1 MDEKDKFDGTE
12 KIEEEEEKV
21 YIARHAKKDEEDRF
35 ADIEN
40 FDVDNTETVENKEVE
55 KNSNDVPNNEPAID
69 STENFDVHSD
79 NYGDDFDCQSVTSKN
94 HIPSDNP
101 KKSNRDYGDGFDAQ
115 TGEDRHEFKR
125 RQPNNDDYYENNADT
140 DDYSGKPKKQKKA
153 KKQNLQKIEQTMKHL
168 EMLYEGKAKQV
179 FLTDDPDMILIHYK
193 DAATAFNN
201 IKKATIENK
210 GVLNNRISTLIF
222 EYLNK
227 QGIKTHYVKTLNDRD
242 QLCRRVRVIPLE
254 VIVRNVIAGSMA
266 QRLGIE
272 EGTKPSNVIFDICYK
287 NDELGDPLI
296 NDHHAVALGVV
307 TYDELKQIYA
317 MTARINEVLKELFAK
332 MNINLIDFKIE
343 FGRTS
348 DGEIVLADEVS
359 PDTCRLWDMATN
371 EKLDK
376 DRFRRDLGKVR
387 EAYEEILARLQKIVG

>member
-1 MDEKDKFDGTE
+1 MQQG
-12 KIEEEEEKV
+12 
-21 YIARHAKKDEEDRF
+21 
-35 ADIEN
+35 
-40 FDVDNTETVENKEVE
+40 
-55 KNSNDVPNNEPAID
+55 
-69 STENFDVHSD
+69 
-79 NYGDDFDCQSVTSKN
+79 
-94 HIPSDNP
+94 
-101 KKSNRDYGDGFDAQ
+101 
-115 TGEDRHEFKR
+115 
-125 RQPNNDDYYENNADT
+125 
-140 DDYSGKPKKQKKA
+140 
-153 KKQNLQKIEQTMKHL
+153 

-287 NDELGDPLI
+287 NDELGDPLLNTYHALALKLATPEEIKTIEDYSFRI
-296 NDHHAVALGVV
+296 NDALKAFWLTCGVTLV
-307 TYDELKQIYA
+307 
-317 MTARINEVLKELFAK
+317 
-332 MNINLIDFKIE
+332 DFKLE
-343 FGRTS
+343 FGRLS
-348 DGEIVLADEVS
+348 DGTIVLADEIS
-359 PDTCRLWDMATN
+359 PDTSRLWDSKTH

-376 DRFRRDLGKVR
+376 DRFRRDMGGVE
-387 EAYEEILARLQKIVG
+387 EAYAEIMKRLEEHLK

>member
-1 MDEKDKFDGTE
+1 MQQG
-12 KIEEEEEKV
+12 
-21 YIARHAKKDEEDRF
+21 
-35 ADIEN
+35 
-40 FDVDNTETVENKEVE
+40 
-55 KNSNDVPNNEPAID
+55 
-69 STENFDVHSD
+69 
-79 NYGDDFDCQSVTSKN
+79 
-94 HIPSDNP
+94 
-101 KKSNRDYGDGFDAQ
+101 
-115 TGEDRHEFKR
+115 
-125 RQPNNDDYYENNADT
+125 
-140 DDYSGKPKKQKKA
+140 
-153 KKQNLQKIEQTMKHL
+153 

-227 QGIKTHYVKTLNDRD
+227 QGIKTHYVKTL
-242 QLCRRVRVIPLE
+242 
-254 VIVRNVIAGSMA
+254 NVIAGSMA

-387 EAYEEILARLQKIVG
+387 EAYEEILARLEKVIK

>member
-1 MDEKDKFDGTE
+1 MQQG
-12 KIEEEEEKV
+12 
-21 YIARHAKKDEEDRF
+21 
-35 ADIEN
+35 
-40 FDVDNTETVENKEVE
+40 
-55 KNSNDVPNNEPAID
+55 
-69 STENFDVHSD
+69 
-79 NYGDDFDCQSVTSKN
+79 
-94 HIPSDNP
+94 
-101 KKSNRDYGDGFDAQ
+101 
-115 TGEDRHEFKR
+115 
-125 RQPNNDDYYENNADT
+125 
-140 DDYSGKPKKQKKA
+140 
-153 KKQNLQKIEQTMKHL
+153 

-242 QLCRRVRVIPLE
+242 QLCRRVRIIPLE

-317 MTARINEVLKELFAK
+317 MTARINEVLK
-332 MNINLIDFKIE
+332 
-343 FGRTS
+343 
-348 DGEIVLADEVS
+348 
-359 PDTCRLWDMATN
+359 
-371 EKLDK
+371 
-376 DRFRRDLGKVR
+376 
-387 EAYEEILARLQKIVG
+387 